1 VNLAYPISQLDALL
15 KACVDFTDEH
25 AETFYTGNIAGRE
38 GVDTDIP
45 SVLRMLEWVA
55 ETDKGLIEGLGFGLD
70 NIRYFRLGH
79 YGKQLLE
86 EGGFATY
93 VGRRTRAERLERVRS
108 WAPVVISLI
117 AVTVS
122 ILSWQ
127 TPKGSSKRLDDLASQ
142 VSVLR
147 SDGERTSASVASMR
161 AVLDTMSLRVARR
174 H

>member
-1 VNLAYPISQLDALL
+1 VNVAYPFSQLDALL
-15 KACVDFTDEH
+15 RASIAFADEH
-25 AETFYTGNIAGRE
+25 GPQFWAANLDLPDLGA
-38 GVDTDIP
+38 DIP
-45 SVLRMLEWVA
+45 SVTRMLDWVA
-55 ETDKGLIEGLGFGLD
+55 ETDKGLIESLGFGFD

-79 YGKQLLE
+79 YARPLME

-93 VGRRTRAERLERVRS
+93 VRRKTRAERLERVRS
-108 WAPVVISLI
+108 WAPMVISLI

-127 TPKGSSKRLDDLASQ
+127 TPKGSSKRLDDLALQ
-142 VSVLR
+142 VNVLR

-161 AVLDTMSLRVARR
+161 AALDTMSVRVARR